1 MVRMDHI
8 ESMRQ
13 RRIEPTNQRSGRS
26 LKKEGQAKW
35 VDGDDD
41 VS

>member
-13 RRIEPTNQRSGRS
+13 RQTEPTNQRPGRS
-26 LKKEGQAKW
+26 LKEEQAKW

>member
-13 RRIEPTNQRSGRS
+13 RRTEPSNQRSGRS
-26 LKKEGQAKW
+26 LKEEQSKW